1 MASVA
6 LATSTSAL
14 VPVAAGNYNQW
25 TPSTGTSHFALVDET
40 PCNGL
45 TDSNSTTVVGS
56 RDSYAISSS
65 SVPNGATITQ
75 IAIKPC
81 ASRVTSGGANSV
93 MNVFYRLNGVNSAD
107 SGAYSLSG
115 TTPVELATTTYS
127 GLSTVKMAST
137 TLEIGAVLTSSTK
150 GARLSRIAAVITY
163 TELTA
168 PTTLVS
174 TATSTSDVYLTWTD
188 TSSNESG
195 FTIDRSTD
203 AVNWTAIATTSAD
216 VTAYNDA
223 GRSPSTTYYHRV
235 RAYNVGA
242 YTSYSNTASS
252 TTAAPAVPADP
263 SALSATA
270 SQTAKQIA
278 LSWTNNSSSQS
289 ANEVL
294 RSLDGIS
301 FSHLASTT
309 ATSTSY
315 TDTSVAAATTYYY
328 QVRAYNTAGYSG
340 VSNTASD
347 TTADVPAVP
356 TMTSA
361 TTVTGTSTSQIDLVW
376 ADNSGNENN
385 FFVERSTV
393 SSTTGFAFIAVK
405 SANVTT
411 HTDTNISTTTTTYY
425 YRVYAANG
433 YGNSAKSNVVSAV
446 AP

>member
-1 MASVA
+1 
-6 LATSTSAL
+6 
-14 VPVAAGNYNQW
+14 
-25 TPSTGTSHFALVDET
+25 
-40 PCNGL
+40 
-45 TDSNSTTVVGS
+45 
-56 RDSYAISSS
+56 
-65 SVPNGATITQ
+65 
-75 IAIKPC
+75 
-81 ASRVTSGGANSV
+81 

-107 SGAYSLSG
+107 SGAYSLTG
-115 TTPVELATTTYS
+115 TTPVELATTTFS

-137 TLEIGAVLTSSTK
+137 TLEIGAILTSSTK

-168 PTTLVS
+168 PTTLSAV
-174 TATSTSDVYLTWTD
+174 ATTTSSILLTWTD
-188 TSSNESG
+188 TASNETG

-203 AVNWTAIATTSAD
+203 NVNWSALATTSAN
-216 VTAYNDA
+216 VTSYNNTGLTA
-223 GRSPSTTYYHRV
+223 STTYYYRV
-235 RAYNVGA
+235 RAYNAGA
-242 YTSYSNTASS
+242 YTSFTSAAWA
-252 TTAAPAVPADP
+252 TTAALAVPADP

-270 SQTAKQIA
+270 SQTAKQIV
-278 LSWTNNSSSQS
+278 LSWTNNSSSQT

-294 RSLDGIS
+294 RSLDGVS

-328 QVRAYNTAGYSG
+328 QVRAYNTVGYSG

-393 SSTTGFAFIAVK
+393 SSTTGFAFISAK